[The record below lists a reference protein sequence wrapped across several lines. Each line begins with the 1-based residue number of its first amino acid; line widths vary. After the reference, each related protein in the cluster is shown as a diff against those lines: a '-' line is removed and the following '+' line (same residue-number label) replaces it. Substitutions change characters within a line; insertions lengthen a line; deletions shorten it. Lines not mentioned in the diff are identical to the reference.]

1 MKNISSALELG
12 ATMYIPA
19 THEQLWQ
26 VTQGQKYPEL
36 KSVVVCLEDSVHA
49 QDVAFALNNLKI
61 LFQRIQQESTNQD
74 IAVFVRP
81 RDLSMA
87 QESVSWQFNTCF
99 QGFIVPKF
107 VLKDLEAWR
116 DCVTAH
122 RHVML
127 TMESHEYFDMGYVA
141 DLKSALLTNFNKE
154 ILCLRI
160 GGNDLLSCL
169 NLRRSKDCT
178 IYDTP
183 IGLLIPQ
190 LVGHFVPAGF
200 QLSSPVFEH
209 YSNTP
214 LLKKELALDKVNGLL
229 TKTAIHPSQLNIIHD
244 AYKVNSIDY
253 YEAQMIMDANA
264 KSVFKSNGSMLE
276 PATHRNWAQH
286 ILTRAQIYGVIE
298 SHLQFAEHPSKLVI

>member
-1 MKNISSALELG
+1 MKHISSALELG

-19 THEQLWQ
+19 THDQLWQ

-49 QDVAFALNNLKI
+49 HDVTLALMNLKA
-61 LFQRIQQESTNQD
+61 LFLRIQQETTNQD

-81 RDLSMA
+81 RDLAMA
-87 QESVSWQFNTCF
+87 QEIVSWQFNACF

-107 VLKDLEAWR
+107 VLKDLDAWNA
-116 DCVTAH
+116 CVQVH
-122 RHVML
+122 QHVML
-127 TMESHEYFDMGYVA
+127 TMESHEYFDMTYVA
-141 DLKSALLTNFNKE
+141 EMKNALLQDFRKD

-169 NLRRSKDCT
+169 NLRRPKDCT

-214 LLKKELALDKVNGLL
+214 LLEKELALDKVNGLL
-229 TKTAIHPSQLNIIHD
+229 TKTAIHPSQLTIIHD

-253 YEAQMIMDANA
+253 YEAQMIVDADA

-276 PATHRNWAQH
+276 PATHRNWAQQ

-298 SHLQFAEHPSKLVI
+298 SHLQFSEHPSKLVI